1 MAFCT
6 NCGNS
11 VADGVKF
18 CPSCGKEMAPGDV
31 AQPVQTPQ
39 QPEAPLAQP
48 VAAITTKEEP
58 ITTGGYIGIML
69 LLMIPAL
76 NILFLIIW
84 ACGGCNKVNKRNLS
98 RAILV
103 WMLIG
108 AILGGVLFLL
118 GGFLFGDQ
126 LDALREFLRELVITF
141 RG

>member
-11 VADGVKF
+11 VADGIKF
-18 CPSCGKEMAPGDV
+18 CPSCGKEMAAGDV

-39 QPEAPLAQP
+39 QPEVPLAQP
-48 VAAITTKEEP
+48 VAAVATTYREEP

-108 AILGGVLFLL
+108 AILGGIAFLL

-126 LDALREFLRELVITF
+126 LDSLRELVITF